1 MNSNPNNGRSL
12 AAIIA
17 EMKEELKEFVQTRSR
32 MLKAEVQEKFTA
44 LKIAAPLAGVG
55 ALLLGT
61 AYLLFTMAL
70 VALVSAL
77 FRDNPYRW
85 CFAFA
90 AIAVLWGLLGG
101 IAAYLAKAGV
111 PVERPSAK
119 ENFRT
124 AQGRQALVTSGGEKS
139 NMNTTSVENLELR
152 ALEQRNRLHKTAER
166 AENEDHGGASE
177 NAAVKKRPRTF
188 NRRFGCCVTRRFLL
202 GYGLAGMF
210 TDR

>member
-1 MNSNPNNGRSL
+1 MDSNPNNGRSL

-101 IAAYLAKAGV
+101 IAAYLAKREFQLKGLL
-111 PVERPSAK
+111 PK
-119 ENFRT
+119 RT
-124 AQGRQALVTSGGEKS
+124 
-139 NMNTTSVENLELR
+139 LEL
-152 ALEQRNRLHKTAER
+152 LKGDKLWLQAE
-166 AENEDHGGASE
+166 AKSQI
-177 NAAVKKRPRTF
+177 
-188 NRRFGCCVTRRFLL
+188 
-202 GYGLAGMF
+202 
-210 TDR
+210 